1 MLFPLIKKKYYLFV
15 VKLTLLF
22 FVIFSLNS
30 NILFAEDETNPYSL
44 MRCNINDEC
53 RAGFVCRGGTAE
65 NSKYAETSLN
75 YIEQQTGCCEPMFI
89 IRQICLFHN
98 LLSGAVGYTVTVL
111 IIITTGV
118 SFLLGK
124 VEFKKL
130 ITIFIGV
137 VCIYGAYQVVALL
150 TGYDYM
156 VCELV
161 DADYAPSEG
170 CNVLTEDVR
179 YCVDMYDINKC
190 SKTFSPSTGNFY
202 CYINT
207 AGTAI
212 TTCSTIISQYCIS
225 ETSASCSNNPN
236 SSTQYYCYKKQS
248 GTNIQCYPTANQYCS
263 KTSGESST
271 NCSAVFSD
279 NYEYYCTTITEMN
292 KIVSSSCT
300 GKQNKNCENN
310 NVMETCA
317 SGNKYKCSVLND
329 KIISCEENTL

>member
-1 MLFPLIKKKYYLFV
+1 MLFPLIKKKYLFV
-15 VKLTLLF
+15 VKLALLF
-22 FVIFSLNS
+22 FVIFSWNS
-30 NILFAEDETNPYSL
+30 NILFADDEVNPYSL

-53 RAGFVCRGGTAE
+53 RAGFVCIGGTAE
-65 NSKYAETSLN
+65 NSKYAESSLN
-75 YIEQQTGCCEPMFI
+75 YIEQQTGCCEPMLI

-98 LLSGAVGYTVTVL
+98 LLSGAIGYAVTAL

-137 VCIYGAYQVVALL
+137 VCIYGSYQVVALL

-161 DADYAPSEG
+161 DTNYAPSEG
-170 CNVLTEDVR
+170 CNVLTEDIR
-179 YCVDMYDINKC
+179 YCADMYDIKKC
-190 SKTFSPSTGNFY
+190 SKTFSSSTGNFY

-212 TTCSTIISQYCIS
+212 TTCSHIIAQYCNS
-225 ETSASCSNNPN
+225 DTSATCSNSPN
-236 SSTQYYCYKKQS
+236 SSTQYYCYRKQS
-248 GTNIQCYPTANQYCS
+248 GANIQCYSTVNQYCS
-263 KTSGESST
+263 TNSGTAST
-271 NCSAVFSD
+271 NCSSVLSD
-279 NYEYYCTTITEMN
+279 DYKYYCTTIAEMN
-292 KIVSSSCT
+292 KIVSSSCV

-310 NVMETCA
+310 TSMEACI
-317 SGNKYKCSVLND
+317 SGSKYQCSVLND
-329 KIISCEENTL
+329 KIISCEENKV